1 MKSIFL
7 TDKKVTGFFRAKR
20 VIFPQENINKYKL
33 CISALYIA
41 IQNAILQFLNRLIYS
56 KKNSHPNRILI
67 FRTGSLGDSICATPA
82 LATIRKHFPGAQITL
97 LTNAGSKNLVNP
109 VNVISKNL
117 YDDVI
122 DYLDIRPFELYKILR
137 KRKFD
142 YIIQLPQV
150 DASFF
155 SLIRDLFFF
164 RFIASEG
171 WGWKVSRAL
180 LFKKVLERNVAYP
193 SESERLINLAKE
205 NGIEPA
211 ENKFYLNISNDDKQ
225 KVEEYF
231 LQNGIQGKK
240 IIAVAVGANSVKNR
254 WPINYFEEVIHH
266 FHHKYPILLTGG
278 KDDIELVSRF
288 NGMDQVYNTCGMF
301 TPMQSALLIK
311 KAAVA
316 LCNDTGPLHLSYAVG
331 TPVVGLFAS
340 RDFYGKWFPPDNS
353 INRTFRTPDIAC
365 SLCFFNACS
374 NNICMQAI
382 KPSDVIS
389 AVEEL
394 ANITNVANKNM

>member
-1 MKSIFL
+1 VKSIFFN
-7 TDKKVTGFFRAKR
+7 DKKITDFFRAKH
-20 VIFPQENINKYKL
+20 VTFPQKNINKYKL
-33 CISALYIA
+33 YISALYFS

-56 KKNSHPNRILI
+56 KKKRQPNRILI

-82 LATIRKHFPGAQITL
+82 LSTIRKHFRGAQITL

-117 YDDVI
+117 FDDVI
-122 DYLDIRPFELYKILR
+122 DYLGIQPFELYKILK

-155 SLIRDLFFF
+155 SLIRDLIFF

-171 WGWKVSRAL
+171 WGWKVSRVL
-180 LFKKVLERNVAYP
+180 LFKKVLESNVTYP
-193 SESERLINLAKE
+193 SESERLINLVKE
-205 NGIEPA
+205 NGVETA

-311 KAAVA
+311 KSAVA

-340 RDFYGKWFPPDNS
+340 RDFYGKWFPPESS

-382 KPSDVIS
+382 MPSDVIS

-394 ANITNVANKNM
+394 ANLKIETR

>member
-1 MKSIFL
+1 MKSIFFN
-7 TDKKVTGFFRAKR
+7 DKEVTGFFRAKH
-20 VIFPQENINKYKL
+20 VTVPQRKVDKYKL
-33 CISALYIA
+33 YISALYVS
-41 IQNAILQFLNRLIYS
+41 IQNAILQFLNRRIYS
-56 KKNSHPNRILI
+56 KRKRHPNRILV
-67 FRTGSLGDSICATPA
+67 FRTGSLGDSVCATPA
-82 LATIRKHFPGAQITL
+82 LSAIRKHFPGAQITL
-97 LTNAGSKNLVNP
+97 LTNAGGKNLVNP

-122 DYLDIRPFELYKILR
+122 DYLGVQPFELYKILK

-142 YIIQLPQV
+142 YVIQLPQV

-155 SLIRDLFFF
+155 SLIRDLIFF

-171 WGWKVSRAL
+171 WGWKISRAL
-180 LFKKVLERNVAYP
+180 LFKKVLEKNVAYP
-193 SESERLINLAKE
+193 NESERLINLAKE
-205 NGIEPA
+205 NGIETA
-211 ENKFYLNISNDDKQ
+211 ENKFHLNISSDDKQ

-231 LQNGIQGKK
+231 LQNGIQDKK
-240 IIAVAVGANSVKNR
+240 VITVAVGANSVKNR
-254 WPINYFEEVIHH
+254 WPINYFEEVIKH
-266 FHHKYPILLTGG
+266 FHHKYPILLSGG

-288 NGMDQVYNTCGMF
+288 NGMYQVYNTCGMF

-311 KAAVA
+311 KSAVA

-331 TPVVGLFAS
+331 TPIVGLFAS
-340 RDFYGKWFPPDNS
+340 RDFYGKWFPPENS
-353 INRTFRTPDIAC
+353 VNRTFRTPDIDC

-382 KPSDVIS
+382 MPSDVIS

-394 ANITNVANKNM
+394 ASIRMKPCE